1 MRKLI
6 LFALVA
12 MLAPAAFP
20 STAQAQTIE
29 ECQSLIAQTSNDP
42 AGVTIGGNNPD
53 QARAGLQ
60 SKLVGASTK
69 LAEGK
74 NDDAIAKLVDFQ
86 TSVADYRC
94 EQCHC
99 LYPGL
104 GITSKI
110 YIDQGP
116 VSSFSQ
122 WGHCPIADH
131 ATPMAV
137 RVEIRSPSVFSPA
150 TEQYFP

>member
-1 MRKLI
+1 MFEKGETVRKLI

-12 MLAPAAFP
+12 ILALAAFP

-29 ECQSLIAQTSNDP
+29 ECQSLIVQTSSAL

-74 NDDAIAKLVDFQ
+74 NDDAVAKLVDFQ
-86 TSVADYRC
+86 TSVERLATAPKPKISQADAQLLITDANNAIAC
-94 EQCHC
+94 IQ
-99 LYPGL
+99 GL
-104 GITSKI
+104 G
-110 YIDQGP
+110 
-116 VSSFSQ
+116 
-122 WGHCPIADH
+122 
-131 ATPMAV
+131 
-137 RVEIRSPSVFSPA
+137 
-150 TEQYFP
+150 